1 MLEEVLV
8 SDEQLHELLLEN
20 IEEDVEI
27 IIGEDF
33 ENFPPL
39 DEDVIKQIPTVNE
52 LTEEEVEGVQSNAKR
67 CESCR
72 KPYKRESALKRH
84 MKTCSIKNL
93 GQSVT
98 KAGKSTSKMSEVALF
113 FFSRWTFRGISLS
126 KDLYYTF
133 FYGNILYN
141 LIKCQNQRSS
151 EAKSSA

>member
-113 FFSRWTFRGISLS
+113 FFLDGLLGEYLFPRICITL
-126 KDLYYTF
+126 F
-133 FYGNILYN
+133 FMEIFCT
-141 LIKCQNQRSS
+141 I
-151 EAKSSA
+151 